1 MVVYLIG
8 FYAEYAAM
16 FSTQLIMLVAIITE
30 VGCQALLKATIN
42 LAQQVSTEYI
52 RLRRLALCWL
62 TQNPFFVALN
72 QSFLGQLSRYRLNKF
87 VVGY

>member
-16 FSTQLIMLVAIITE
+16 FRTQLIMLVAIITE

-42 LAQQVSTEYI
+42 LAQQVSTE
-52 RLRRLALCWL
+52 
-62 TQNPFFVALN
+62 
-72 QSFLGQLSRYRLNKF
+72 
-87 VVGY
+87 